1 MFSNK
6 ASRLSPGSHF
16 IFCLQGFFFRPFFF
30 LSVIVSP
37 YDFSRNSFGFRYIA
51 TDYSRNYVFRHGL
64 LIL

>member
-16 IFCLQGFFFRPFFF
+16 ILCLQGFFFRPFFF

-37 YDFSRNSFGFRYIA
+37 YDFSRNSFDFRYIA